1 MCIVH
6 YIGGLKTACNNS
18 LLGDALREA
27 PGEGGWRDNVPITG
41 CNSSQVQNICQR
53 SCPLACNTQ
62 GKKKHSLRHNQ
73 SNLAYQEPSK
83 LATKDK
89 VCSRTA
95 KQHSLMGPTMAL
107 DSSTL
112 VPCSHQRHIVTVEG
126 HGQATWQV
134 SPAGPRRDTTC
145 LQPAQA
151 KRCWTFQ
158 ANSCL
163 EAVQTLQ
170 LVFLDTST
178 ANCIHM
184 DTTI

>member
-1 MCIVH
+1 MCPSQAAIPARSRTSVSAAARLPAAH
-6 YIGGLKTACNNS
+6 RVRKSTA
-18 LLGDALREA
+18 
-27 PGEGGWRDNVPITG
+27 RDI
-41 CNSSQVQNICQR
+41 
-53 SCPLACNTQ
+53 
-62 GKKKHSLRHNQ
+62 Q

-126 HGQATWQV
+126 HRQATWQV